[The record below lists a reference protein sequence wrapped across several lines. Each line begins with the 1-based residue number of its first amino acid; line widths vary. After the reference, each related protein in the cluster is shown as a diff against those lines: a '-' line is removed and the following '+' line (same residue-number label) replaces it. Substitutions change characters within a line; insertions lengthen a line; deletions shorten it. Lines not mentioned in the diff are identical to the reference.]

1 MNRHELTRVVEAERL
16 DLCAFLDELEAS
28 DWLVGSLCSGWT
40 VHDVVAHLT
49 TITTPVTVLGTLRG
63 AISARGDFNRMTAD
77 QARRRAAASH
87 PAALVALLRETA
99 GLSRRAP
106 GSRALDPLVEVLV
119 HGQDIARPLGRSRPM
134 PSDRVI
140 PALAH
145 AVRSFW
151 YGGRRRFEHV
161 KLVATDAAW
170 TAGEGQREV
179 RGTAGDLLL
188 VATGRSAG
196 LAGLTG
202 PGVESLAA
210 GLTPPVSR

>member
-1 MNRHELTRVVEAERL
+1 MDRHELTRVVEAERL
-16 DLCAFLDELEAS
+16 DLCDFLEDLEAS
-28 DWLVGSLCSGWT
+28 DWLAGSLCPGWT

-49 TITTPVTVLGTLRG
+49 TITMPMSVWDTIKG

-77 QARRRAAASH
+77 QARRRAAAFQ
-87 PAALVALLRETA
+87 PAALVARLRETA
-99 GLSRRAP
+99 GSSRRAP

-134 PSDRVI
+134 PPDRVI

-161 KLVATDAAW
+161 KLVATDAAR
-170 TAGEGQREV
+170 TAGRDSARYEGRRV
-179 RGTAGDLLL
+179 TCSLLPPD
-188 VATGRSAG
+188 VQ
-196 LAGLTG
+196 
-202 PGVESLAA
+202 PG
-210 GLTPPVSR
+210 